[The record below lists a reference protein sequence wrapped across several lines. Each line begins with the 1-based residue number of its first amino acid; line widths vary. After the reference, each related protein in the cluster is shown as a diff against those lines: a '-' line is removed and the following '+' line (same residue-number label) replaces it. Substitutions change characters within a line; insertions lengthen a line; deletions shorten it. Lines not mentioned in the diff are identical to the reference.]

1 MGTSK
6 SNISDKVKKLLKDKP
21 FQDLN
26 NMAPEVSKKVLTK
39 KELNIHLG
47 KEKNIIQSFE
57 IVSRNFKGIST
68 GGFKGK
74 SKKEII
80 ENPLT
85 LEEFLSMIL
94 DQLDDLGIITTSLLE
109 KAYKIAMTACLKKDE
124 DFDIYIFAQLLFYHL
139 VQEILK
145 KDLYDTLKNV
155 YDDVPYDK
163 INELILNLTNQ
174 IMNTSIYSLVDEFVN
189 KKIPITNIINAIV
202 SETQN
207 ASFGEF

>member
-21 FQDLN
+21 FQELN

-39 KELNIHLG
+39 KELNNYLG
-47 KEKNIIQSFE
+47 DEKNIIQSFE
-57 IVSRNFKGIST
+57 IVSKNFKGISS

-80 ENPLT
+80 ENHLT
-85 LEEFLSMIL
+85 LEEFLTMIL
-94 DQLDDLGIITTSLLE
+94 DQLDDLGIITNSLLE
-109 KAYKIAMTACLKKDE
+109 KAYKIAMTKCLQDE
-124 DFDIYIFAQLLFYHL
+124 EFDIYIFAQLLFYHL
-139 VQEILK
+139 IQEILK
-145 KDLYDTLKNV
+145 KDLYDTLKNI
-155 YDDVPYDK
+155 YDEVPYDK
-163 INELILNLTNQ
+163 INKLILNLTDQ

-189 KKIPITNIINAIV
+189 KKIPITNVINAIV